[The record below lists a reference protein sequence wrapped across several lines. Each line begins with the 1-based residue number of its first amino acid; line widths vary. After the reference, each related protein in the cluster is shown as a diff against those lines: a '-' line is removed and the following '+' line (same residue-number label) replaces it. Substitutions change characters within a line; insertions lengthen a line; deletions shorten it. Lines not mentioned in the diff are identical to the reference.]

1 MYMRVGCIRILL
13 FLILC
18 SLVPYESLVH
28 AETEGKVKP
37 TTEITVA
44 MLNAYVS
51 NGDELS
57 RHSLVIQPQLKFSY
71 APWSVVVWGN
81 LDTKP
86 YLEETSTKKGD
97 TRQKWTETDIKLSYE
112 RTWGIVRGSATYTY
126 YANAGSGQKDDQ
138 DFTLAFG
145 INTYL
150 NPYLSI
156 SRSFD
161 SSQRWYILME
171 LSHTFD
177 LSKTVSLRLAASGSY
192 LISQDD
198 ERRRI
203 NDDGTDTRPDGSK
216 NDHYRNFH
224 DGVVSISLPVKPVD
238 WITVTPQVSY
248 VFPLCHDAKND
259 MKKRSIQQDTAFAD
273 RESSFLVWGVSF
285 TFTF

>member
-1 MYMRVGCIRILL
+1 MFLRLKHFRTALL
-13 FLILC
+13 LLACFLAF
-18 SLVPYESLVH
+18 SGNLVL

-37 TTEITVA
+37 VTEITVSV
-44 MLNAYVS
+44 LNAYIC

-71 APWSVVVWGN
+71 AQWSAVIWGN
-81 LDTKP
+81 LDTRP
-86 YLEETSTKKGD
+86 YLEETSTGKGD

-112 RTWGIVRGSATYTY
+112 RTWGMVRGSAMYTY
-126 YANAGSGQKDDQ
+126 YANAGAGQKDDQ
-138 DFTLAFG
+138 EFSLAFG
-145 INTYL
+145 LDTFL

-161 SSQRWYILME
+161 SSQIWYILME
-171 LSHTFD
+171 VSHTFPI
-177 LSKTVSLRLAASGSY
+177 SKRSSLRLAASGSY

-198 ERRRI
+198 ERRKI
-203 NDDGTDTRPDGSK
+203 NDDGSDTRPDGSK

-224 DGVVSISLPVKPVD
+224 DGIVSVSLPVKPVD

-273 RESSFLVWGVSF
+273 RESSFLVWGVAF